1 MYVISYMYSCTHK
14 EFMHIYIYTC
24 IHKLCAY
31 IYIYIAIQCYIAIGV
46 SYVQISVFPK
56 ITWVFFPNFCRKRQT
71 TQKADHQPINHQ
83 PSPCESSGGLGM
95 TNPTAPRNN
104 VLLSRR
110 NKWPRR
116 PKVMAAMT
124 STFQGAESNDR
135 RFVFSVNE
143 LIGLVAIH
151 ARNNIN

>member
-1 MYVISYMYSCTHK
+1 MYTQTVRIYLYIHRNSILHCNGGFLCTN
-14 EFMHIYIYTC
+14 
-24 IHKLCAY
+24 LSLP
-31 IYIYIAIQCYIAIGV
+31 Q
-46 SYVQISVFPK
+46 
-56 ITWVFFPNFCRKRQT
+56 ITWVFFPNIDRRRQT

-104 VLLSRR
+104 VLLSGR

-124 STFQGAESNDR
+124 STSGGQPFFFFGGVQPA
-135 RFVFSVNE
+135 VFIKVLNA
-143 LIGLVAIH
+143 LIGLVAFN